1 MGWFRKEDKTKTDS
15 SPKVKDEG
23 SILEFQD
30 VLDKSLTEEN
40 KGSKK
45 DKKEPSRTRAMV
57 KLLLDHGYSIDE
69 INALVKAGHRYKV
82 ESGEIIEK

>member
-1 MGWFRKEDKTKTDS
+1 MGWFRKEEKKDA
-15 SPKVKDEG
+15 SPQVKEES

-30 VLDKSLTEEN
+30 VLDKSLTEET
-40 KGSKK
+40 KSKK
-45 DKKEPSRTRAMV
+45 DKKENSRTKSMV

-69 INALVKAGHRYKV
+69 INALVKAGRRYRV